1 MGQAGLQVMKVPRL
15 GLKVLRFLCPC
26 YPLDPL
32 VSALQPA
39 QTSLGL
45 CVYMF
50 PCCILRF
57 ILGK

>member
-39 QTSLGL
+39 QIPHVYVYTCSPVVSSGL
-45 CVYMF
+45 Y
-50 PCCILRF
+50 
-57 ILGK
+57 